1 MNKEL
6 PKNEASTFKDIL
18 VKIMVTKIFTVF
30 IKHFPDILNDADITP
45 VFKKD
50 DKADKSNYR
59 HISILPNFSKIFKKL
74 IILKS
79 YLVGFR
85 KNHTTPHV
93 ILKTSET
100 WNLMLNNGHK
110 VEAIVINLSK
120 AFDTLNHNLL
130 L

>member
-6 PKNEASTFKDIL
+6 PKNEASTFKGIL

-79 YLVGFR
+79 VHLRSLHFQ
-85 KNHTTPHV
+85 N
-93 ILKTSET
+93 I
-100 WNLMLNNGHK
+100 
-110 VEAIVINLSK
+110 
-120 AFDTLNHNLL
+120 
-130 L
+130 